1 MAGRQDA
8 AGMAATEP
16 AISYARSGDVHV
28 AYQVV
33 GDGPVDIVFVEG
45 SFTNRHVLW
54 EEPSYRRFVERIG
67 SFARVILFDKRG
79 MGLSDRVQAGTL
91 EERMDDVRAVMDAV
105 GSERAALI
113 GESEGGPMSMLF
125 AASFPQRTV
134 ALLLCGAEVKEDK
147 TEDWPWGESTREEFE
162 ESMATL
168 AEHWSQPP
176 SSLRIFVPSR
186 GDDPR
191 LLEWFARLK
200 VQSASPAAAELF
212 MRMAHDIDV
221 RHVVPA
227 IRVPTLILH
236 SVGDQVCHVEN
247 ARYLAR
253 TIPGARY
260 VELPG
265 ADHVMYADLA
275 DLALAEIREFLTG
288 VREAPEPDRVLA
300 TVLFT
305 DLVGSTE
312 RAAELGDRRWRE
324 LLETHHAAVRREL
337 ERFGGREV
345 DTAGDGFLA
354 AFDGPAR
361 AIRCACAVVDA
372 VSALGLEVRAGVH
385 TGECEVIGDKLA
397 GVAIHVG
404 ARVAAGAGPGEVLV
418 SSTVRDLI
426 AGSGIELAD
435 RGLHALKGVE
445 DERRL
450 YAVV

>member
-1 MAGRQDA
+1 MAD
-8 AGMAATEP
+8 TTP
-16 AISYARSGDVHV
+16 AIRFARSRDVHV

-45 SFTNRHVLW
+45 SFTNRHVQW
-54 EEPSYRRFVERIG
+54 EAPLYRRFVDRLG
-67 SFARVILFDKRG
+67 SFARVVLFDKRG

-91 EERMDDVRAVMDAV
+91 EERMDDVRAVMEAA

-113 GESEGGPMSMLF
+113 GESEGGPLSMLF
-125 AASFPQRTV
+125 AASFPERTV

-147 TEDWPWGESTREEFE
+147 TDDWPWGESTREQFE
-162 ESMATL
+162 ESMTTL
-168 AEHWSQPP
+168 ADRWSSRPA
-176 SSLRIFVPSR
+176 SLSAFMPSR
-186 GDDPR
+186 EDDPA
-191 LLEWFARLK
+191 LLDWFVRLK
-200 VQSASPAAAELF
+200 LQSASPAAAEAF

-221 RHVVPA
+221 RDVAPA

-236 SVGDQVCHVEN
+236 SAGDQICHVEN
-247 ARYLAR
+247 ARFLAR
-253 TIPGARY
+253 TIPDARY

-265 ADHVMYADLA
+265 ADHVMFGELA
-275 DLALAEIREFLTG
+275 DAALAEIREFLTG
-288 VREAPEPDRVLA
+288 VREAPDPDRVLA

-312 RAAELGDRRWRE
+312 QARELGDRRWRE
-324 LLETHHAAVRREL
+324 LLEAHHAAVRREL
-337 ERFGGREV
+337 VRFGGREI

-361 AIRCACAVVDA
+361 AIRCASAVGDA

-397 GVAIHVG
+397 GVAVHVG
-404 ARVAAGAGPGEVLV
+404 ARVVACAGPGEVLV
-418 SSTVRDLI
+418 SSTVHDLI

-435 RGLHALKGVE
+435 RGLHVLKGVDE
-445 DERRL
+445 ERRL

>member
-1 MAGRQDA
+1 MADT
-8 AGMAATEP
+8 MP
-16 AISYARSGDVHV
+16 AIRYARSGDVHV
-28 AYQVV
+28 GYQIV

-45 SFTNRHVLW
+45 SVTNRHVLW
-54 EEPSYRRFVERIG
+54 EEPSYRRFVERLG

-134 ALLLCGAEVKEDK
+134 ALLLCGAEVKEEI

-162 ESMATL
+162 ESMTAL
-168 AEHWSQPP
+168 GERWSNVP
-176 SSLRIFVPSR
+176 SSLKVFVGSW

-191 LLEWFARLK
+191 VLEWFARLK
-200 VQSASPAAAELF
+200 VQSASPAAAEAF
-212 MRMAHDIDV
+212 MRMAHDLDV
-221 RHVVPA
+221 RDVAPA

-236 SVGDQVCHVEN
+236 SVEDQICHVEN

-253 TIPGARY
+253 AIPGARY

-265 ADHVMYADLA
+265 GDHVMYAELA
-275 DLALAEIREFLTG
+275 DLAIAEIREFLTG
-288 VREAPEPDRVLA
+288 VREGPEPERLLA

-312 RAAELGDRRWRE
+312 RAEELGDKRWRE
-324 LLETHHAAVRREL
+324 LLERHHQAVRREL
-337 ERFGGREV
+337 ARFSGREL
-345 DTAGDGFLA
+345 DTSGDGFLA

-361 AIRCACAVVDA
+361 AIRCAKAVVSA
-372 VSALGLEVRAGVH
+372 VDELGLQVRAGVH
-385 TGECEVIGDKLA
+385 TGECEVLGEKLA
-397 GVAIHVG
+397 GVAVHVG
-404 ARVAAGAGPGEVLV
+404 ARVAAQAGPGEVLV

-426 AGSGIELAD
+426 AGSGIELED
-435 RGLHALKGVE
+435 RGLYALKGIDE
-445 DERRL
+445 ERRL
-450 YAVV
+450 YAAV

>member
-1 MAGRQDA
+1 MLARMAV
-8 AGMAATEP
+8 TIP
-16 AISYARSGDVHV
+16 AIRYARSGDVHV

-33 GDGPVDIVFVEG
+33 GDGPVDIVVVEG
-45 SFTNRHVLW
+45 FVTNRHVLW
-54 EEPSYRRFVERIG
+54 EEPSYRRFAERLG

-125 AASFPQRTV
+125 AAAHPERTL
-134 ALLLCGAEVKEDK
+134 ALVLAGAEVKEDK

-162 ESMATL
+162 KAMVGLSER
-168 AEHWSQPP
+168 WSEPP

-191 LLEWFARLK
+191 LLEWFGRLK
-200 VQSASPAAAELF
+200 MQAASPAAAEVF

-221 RHVVPA
+221 RHIVPA

-236 SVGDQVCHVEN
+236 SVGDQICHVEN

-253 TIPGARY
+253 TIPDARY

-265 ADHVMYADLA
+265 ADHVMYAELA
-275 DLALAEIREFLTG
+275 DLAVAEIREFLTG
-288 VREAPEPDRVLA
+288 VREGPEPERVLA

-312 RAAELGDRRWRE
+312 RAGELGDRRWRE
-324 LLETHHAAVRREL
+324 LLERHHEAVRHEL
-337 ERFGGREV
+337 ARFSGREI

-361 AIRCACAVVDA
+361 AIRCAKAVVSA
-372 VSALGLEVRAGVH
+372 VDEFGLAVRAGVH
-385 TGECEVIGDKLA
+385 TGECEVLGEKLA
-397 GVAIHVG
+397 GVAVHVG
-404 ARVAAGAGPGEVLV
+404 ARVAAQAGPGEVLV

-426 AGSGIELAD
+426 AGSGIELED
-435 RGLHALKGVE
+435 RGLYALKGIGE
-445 DERRL
+445 ERRL
-450 YAVV
+450 YAAV

>member
-1 MAGRQDA
+1 MADT
-8 AGMAATEP
+8 MP
-16 AISYARSGDVHV
+16 AIRYAMSGDVHV

-45 SFTNRHVLW
+45 FVTNRHVVW
-54 EEPSYRRFVERIG
+54 EEPSYRRFVERLG

-105 GSERAALI
+105 GSDRAALI

-134 ALLLCGAEVKEDK
+134 ALLLCGAEVKEET

-162 ESMATL
+162 EAMVRL
-168 AEHWSQPP
+168 PERWSSVP
-176 SSLRIFVPSR
+176 SSLKVFVRSW

-191 LLEWFARLK
+191 ALEWFARLK
-200 VQSASPAAAELF
+200 MQSASPAAAEVF

-221 RHVVPA
+221 RDVAPA

-236 SVGDQVCHVEN
+236 SVEDQVCHVEN

-265 ADHVMYADLA
+265 ADHVMYAELA
-275 DLALAEIREFLTG
+275 DLAIAEIREFLTG
-288 VREAPEPDRVLA
+288 VREGPEPERLLA

-324 LLETHHAAVRREL
+324 LLERHHEAVRREL
-337 ERFGGREV
+337 ARFSGREI

-361 AIRCACAVVDA
+361 AIRCAKAVVSSVDE
-372 VSALGLEVRAGVH
+372 LGLAVRAGVH
-385 TGECEVIGDKLA
+385 TGECEVLGEKLA
-397 GVAIHVG
+397 GLAVHVG
-404 ARVAAGAGPGEVLV
+404 ARVAAQAGAGEVLV

-426 AGSGIELAD
+426 AGSGIELED
-435 RGLHALKGVE
+435 RGLYALKGIDE
-445 DERRL
+445 DRRL
-450 YAVV
+450 YAAV

>member
-1 MAGRQDA
+1 M
-8 AGMAATEP
+8 P
-16 AISYARSGDVHV
+16 AIRYAMSGDVHV

-45 SFTNRHVLW
+45 FVTNRHVVW
-54 EEPSYRRFVERIG
+54 EEPSYRRFVERLG

-134 ALLLCGAEVKEDK
+134 ALLLCGAEVKEET

-162 ESMATL
+162 EAMVGL
-168 AEHWSQPP
+168 PERWSSVP
-176 SSLRIFVPSR
+176 SSLKVFVRSW

-191 LLEWFARLK
+191 ALEWFARLK
-200 VQSASPAAAELF
+200 MQSASPSAAGVF

-221 RHVVPA
+221 RDVAPA

-236 SVGDQVCHVEN
+236 SVEDQVCHVEN

-265 ADHVMYADLA
+265 GDHVMYADLA

-288 VREAPEPDRVLA
+288 VREGPEPERLLA

-324 LLETHHAAVRREL
+324 LLERHHEAVRREL
-337 ERFGGREV
+337 VRFSGREI

-361 AIRCACAVVDA
+361 AIRCAKAVVSSVDE
-372 VSALGLEVRAGVH
+372 LGLAVRAGVH
-385 TGECEVIGDKLA
+385 TGECEVLGEKLA
-397 GVAIHVG
+397 GLAVHVG
-404 ARVAAGAGPGEVLV
+404 ARVASQARPGEVLV

-426 AGSGIELAD
+426 AGSGIELED
-435 RGLHALKGVE
+435 RGLYALKGIDE
-445 DERRL
+445 ERRL
-450 YAVV
+450 YAAV

>member
-1 MAGRQDA
+1 MLRR
-8 AGMAATEP
+8 MAATMP
-16 AISYARSGDVHV
+16 AIRYALSGDVHV

-45 SFTNRHVLW
+45 FVTNRHVLW
-54 EEPSYRRFVERIG
+54 EEPTYRRFVERLA
-67 SFARVILFDKRG
+67 SFSRVILFDKRG

-91 EERMDDVRAVMDAV
+91 EERMDDVRAVLDAV

-125 AASFPQRTV
+125 AAAHPERTL
-134 ALLLCGAEVKEDK
+134 ALILAGAEVKEDI
-147 TEDWPWGESTREEFE
+147 TDDWPWGESTREDFE
-162 ESMATL
+162 ASMKTV
-168 AEHWSQPP
+168 AERWSRPTQ
-176 SSLRIFVPSR
+176 SLTIFLPSR

-191 LLEWFARLK
+191 LLEWFTRLK
-200 VQSASPAAAELF
+200 VQSASPAAAEAF

-221 RHVVPA
+221 REVVPT

-265 ADHVMYADLA
+265 ADHVIYAELA

-288 VREAPEPDRVLA
+288 VREGPEPDRVLA

-305 DLVGSTE
+305 DLVGSTD
-312 RAAELGDRRWRE
+312 RARELGDRRWRD
-324 LLETHHAAVRREL
+324 LLEAHHAAVRHEL
-337 ERFGGREV
+337 ERFGGREL
-345 DTAGDGFLA
+345 DTAGDGFLSV
-354 AFDGPAR
+354 FDGPAR
-361 AIRCACAVVDA
+361 AIRCAKAVVSVVA
-372 VSALGLEVRAGVH
+372 GLGLQVRAGVH
-385 TGECEVIGDKLA
+385 TGECEVLGEKLA
-397 GVAIHVG
+397 GLAVHVG
-404 ARVAAGAGPGEVLV
+404 ARVSAQAQPGEVLV
-418 SSTVRDLI
+418 SGTVRDLI
-426 AGSGIELAD
+426 AGSGIELED
-435 RGLHALKGVE
+435 RGLHTLKGIDE
-445 DERRL
+445 ERRL

>member
-1 MAGRQDA
+1 MADT
-8 AGMAATEP
+8 MP
-16 AISYARSGDVHV
+16 AIRYARSGDVHV

-45 SFTNRHVLW
+45 FVTNRHVLW
-54 EEPSYRRFVERIG
+54 EEPASRRFIERMG
-67 SFARVILFDKRG
+67 SFARAILFDKRG

-113 GESEGGPMSMLF
+113 GESEGGPLSMLF
-125 AASFPQRTV
+125 AAAHPERTL
-134 ALLLCGAEVKEDK
+134 ALVLAGAEVKEQK
-147 TEDWPWGESTREEFE
+147 SEEWPWGESTDEEFE
-162 ESMATL
+162 ESMSML
-168 AEHWSQPP
+168 AEYWSKPP
-176 SSLRIFVPSR
+176 QSLNRFVPSR

-200 VQSASPAAAELF
+200 VQSASPAAAEVF
-212 MRMAHDIDV
+212 MRMAHGIDV
-221 RHVVPA
+221 RHIAPA

-236 SVGDQVCHVEN
+236 SAGDQVCHVEN
-247 ARYLAR
+247 ARFLAR

-265 ADHVMYADLA
+265 ADHVMYAELA
-275 DLALAEIREFLTG
+275 DSALAEIREFLTG

-312 RAAELGDRRWRE
+312 RATELGDRRWRE
-324 LLETHHAAVRREL
+324 LLEAHHAAVRREL
-337 ERFGGREV
+337 DRFGGREI
-345 DTAGDGFLA
+345 DTAGDGFLSS
-354 AFDGPAR
+354 FDGPAR

-372 VSALGLEVRAGVH
+372 VSGIGLEVRAGVH

-397 GVAIHVG
+397 GVAVHIG
-404 ARVAAGAGPGEVLV
+404 ARVAASAGPGEVLV

-435 RGLHALKGVE
+435 RGLHSLKGVE
-445 DERRL
+445 GERRL